1 MTTILA
7 AIDNSAAAR
16 PVLAVALALADL
28 YDAEVEAVHA
38 REDGQRTARA
48 AATAAG
54 VSLRSTAAPVIPA
67 LLEAAR
73 PPEVAAVVL
82 GTRGVGAWSHRAGHV
97 ALELAGS
104 LPKPL
109 MVVPPDAP
117 ARVALRR
124 ILVPLDGR
132 RRTEAALAEVM
143 TLPARHP
150 VEIVVLHVHDRDSV
164 PLFSDQRH
172 HEAEAWTEE
181 FLRRHCPEPQQ
192 VAFELRIGIPGEH
205 VLRVAKDTHADVIA
219 LGWSQD
225 LDPGHAAVVREV
237 LERSTIP
244 ALLIP
249 IDAKIERRSAPAEI
263 RGGHPRTGR
272 YPIGP
277 KALDRA
283 VS

>member
-1 MTTILA
+1 MTTVVA

-16 PVLAVALALADL
+16 PVLAVALALAEL

-38 REDGQRTARA
+38 REDGQHTARA
-48 AATAAG
+48 AAAAAG
-54 VSLRSTAAPVIPA
+54 VPLRSTTAPVIPA

-73 PPEVAAVVL
+73 KPEVAAVVL
-82 GTRGVGAWSHRAGHV
+82 GSRGVGAWSHRAGHV
-97 ALELAGS
+97 ALELALS

-117 ARVALRR
+117 TRGVFRR

-132 RRTEAALAEVM
+132 RRTETGLAEVM
-143 TLPARHP
+143 TLAARHP
-150 VEIVVLHVHDRDSV
+150 LEIVVLHVHDRESV

-172 HEAEAWTEE
+172 HELEAWTEE
-181 FLRRHCPEPQQ
+181 FLRRHCPEPEQ

-205 VLRVAKDTHADVIA
+205 VLKVARDTDADVIA

-225 LDPGHAAVVREV
+225 LGAGHAAVVREV

-249 IDAKIERRSAPAEI
+249 IGAKVEPVVAWAAGGGQLL
-263 RGGHPRTGR
+263 RGGE
-272 YPIGP
+272 
-277 KALDRA
+277 
-283 VS
+283 

>member
-1 MTTILA
+1 MTTIVA

-16 PVLAVALALADL
+16 PVLAVALALAQL
-28 YDAEVEAVHA
+28 YDAEVAAVHA
-38 REDGQRTARA
+38 REDGLRTARA

-54 VSLRSTAAPVIPA
+54 VSLRSTEAPVVPA

-73 PPEVAAVVL
+73 SPDVAAVVL
-82 GTRGVGAWSHRAGHV
+82 GSRGVGAWSHRAGHV
-97 ALELAGS
+97 ALELARL

-117 ARVALRR
+117 TRGEFRR

-132 RRTEAALAEVM
+132 RRTEAALAQVM
-143 TLPARHP
+143 TLAARHP
-150 VEIVVLHVHDRDSV
+150 FEIVVLHVHDRDSV

-172 HEAEAWTEE
+172 HELESWTEE
-181 FLRRHCPEPQQ
+181 FLRRHCPEPER
-192 VAFELRIGIPGEH
+192 VALELRTGIPGEH
-205 VLRVAKDTHADVIA
+205 VLRVAKETDADVIA

-225 LDPGHAAVVREV
+225 LATGHAAVVREV

-249 IDAKIERRSAPAEI
+249 IGAEAELEVASATD
-263 RGGHPRTGR
+263 GGQ
-272 YPIGP
+272 
-277 KALDRA
+277 LLRA
-283 VS
+283 GV

>member
-1 MTTILA
+1 MTTTIVA

-16 PVLAVALALADL
+16 PVLAVARALALL
-28 YDAEVEAVHA
+28 YDAEVQAVHA

-82 GTRGVGAWSHRAGHV
+82 GSRGVGAWSHRAGHV

-109 MVVPPDAP
+109 MVVPPDTPTKGAF
-117 ARVALRR
+117 RR
-124 ILVPLDGR
+124 ILVPLDGL

-143 TLPARHP
+143 TLGARHP
-150 VEIVVLHVHDRDSV
+150 LEIVVLHVHDRDSV

-181 FLRRHCPEPQQ
+181 FLRRHCPEPER

-205 VLRVAKDTHADVIA
+205 VLRVAKDTDADVIA
-219 LGWSQD
+219 IGWSQD
-225 LDPGHAAVVREV
+225 LGAGHAAVVREV

-249 IDAKIERRSAPAEI
+249 IRAEAELRVAPSAP
-263 RGGHPRTGR
+263 RGGQLLGSRG
-272 YPIGP
+272 
-277 KALDRA
+277 
-283 VS
+283 